1 MGKGGKARTRVM
13 NETINQG
20 RRQIASYKPNRWR
33 RCEHDGKYQTTTV
46 DLDATC
52 GAEYDPNP
60 SSPHSRVR
68 SLPRLYCGSNIYNS
82 YPFTCDTD
90 VVDAI
95 NWDCFNS
102 MLFNTT
108 RWYDRYKIVHNY
120 TPENDPFCTCSAFW
134 NEFSPCGYS
143 NNPPFVR
150 RDFSAIVPPCTA
162 ISWLITIRGKRG
174 FQQIQCADGR
184 LFVRSLEECP
194 VTIEVSPPIRIPL
207 NPERCCPSWV
217 PVFPV
222 NPNPNP
228 IQIQ

>member
-1 MGKGGKARTRVM
+1 MENIRPLLLTWMLLVVLSMTLIQAAHTQ
-13 NETINQG
+13 EF
-20 RRQIASYKPNRWR
+20 
-33 RCEHDGKYQTTTV
+33 
-46 DLDATC
+46 
-52 GAEYDPNP
+52 DPC
-60 SSPHSRVR
+60 RDCIVVQ
-68 SLPRLYCGSNIYNS
+68 NIYNS

-184 LFVRSLEECP
+184 LFVRNLEECP

>member
-1 MGKGGKARTRVM
+1 MENIRPLLLTWMLLVVLSMTLIQAAHTQ
-13 NETINQG
+13 EF
-20 RRQIASYKPNRWR
+20 
-33 RCEHDGKYQTTTV
+33 
-46 DLDATC
+46 
-52 GAEYDPNP
+52 DPC
-60 SSPHSRVR
+60 RDCIVVQ
-68 SLPRLYCGSNIYNS
+68 NIYDS

-95 NWDCFNS
+95 NRDCFNS

-108 RWYDRYKIVHNY
+108 RWYDRYKIVYNY

-150 RDFSAIVPPCTA
+150 RDFSAIVPPCTI

-184 LFVRSLEECP
+184 LFVRSLKECP

-222 NPNPNP
+222 NPPSQSKS
-228 IQIQ
+228 IQ

>member
-1 MGKGGKARTRVM
+1 MENIRPLLLTWMLLVVLSMTLIQAAHTQ
-13 NETINQG
+13 EF
-20 RRQIASYKPNRWR
+20 
-33 RCEHDGKYQTTTV
+33 
-46 DLDATC
+46 
-52 GAEYDPNP
+52 DPC
-60 SSPHSRVR
+60 RDCIVVQ
-68 SLPRLYCGSNIYNS
+68 NIYNS

-143 NNPPFVR
+143 NNPHFVR

-184 LFVRSLEECP
+184 LFVRNLEECP

-222 NPNPNP
+222 NPIEEPNRG
-228 IQIQ
+228 

>member
-1 MGKGGKARTRVM
+1 MENIRPLLLTWMLLVVLSMTLIQAAHTQ
-13 NETINQG
+13 EF
-20 RRQIASYKPNRWR
+20 
-33 RCEHDGKYQTTTV
+33 
-46 DLDATC
+46 
-52 GAEYDPNP
+52 DPC
-60 SSPHSRVR
+60 RDCIVVQ
-68 SLPRLYCGSNIYNS
+68 NIYNS
-82 YPFTCDTD
+82 NPFTCDTD

-184 LFVRSLEECP
+184 LFVRNLEECP

-222 NPNPNP
+222 NPIEEPNRG
-228 IQIQ
+228 

>member
-1 MGKGGKARTRVM
+1 MENIRPLLLTWMLLVVLSMTLIQAAHTQ
-13 NETINQG
+13 EF
-20 RRQIASYKPNRWR
+20 
-33 RCEHDGKYQTTTV
+33 
-46 DLDATC
+46 
-52 GAEYDPNP
+52 DPC
-60 SSPHSRVR
+60 RDCIVVQ
-68 SLPRLYCGSNIYNS
+68 NIYNS
-82 YPFTCDTD
+82 NPFTCDTD

-184 LFVRSLEECP
+184 LFVRNLEECP
-194 VTIEVSPPIRIPL
+194 VTIEVSPPIHIPL

-222 NPNPNP
+222 NPIEEPNRG
-228 IQIQ
+228 

>member
-1 MGKGGKARTRVM
+1 MENIRPLLLTWMLLVVLSMTLIQAAHTQ
-13 NETINQG
+13 EF
-20 RRQIASYKPNRWR
+20 
-33 RCEHDGKYQTTTV
+33 
-46 DLDATC
+46 
-52 GAEYDPNP
+52 DPC
-60 SSPHSRVR
+60 RDCIVVQ
-68 SLPRLYCGSNIYNS
+68 NIYNS

-184 LFVRSLEECP
+184 LFVRNLEECP

-222 NPNPNP
+222 NPIEESNRG
-228 IQIQ
+228 